1 MKIKHSILNLIRD
14 DDINDFYSNVFDVSI
29 ITLIILNLVLIILD
43 TFDMPVWYFRVSSSI
58 EFFSIVVFTI
68 EYLARLWVSDLANSN
83 VSPMK
88 ARLSYIFSFMAIIDL
103 LAIIPFYIP
112 FLIPVD
118 LRILRSLRMIRLL
131 RLLKINRYTSALKSI
146 TTVFINKKNQLASS
160 LIIVALLMTISS
172 VIMFN
177 LESPVQPEVFQ
188 NAFSGLW
195 WAVATLTTVGYGDIY
210 PITVGG
216 KIMAGVIALLGIGL
230 VAVPTGIISAGFV
243 EMIEMEKKSVL
254 KTHKNAYIKRNNR
267 RPKKWSVILFS
278 NT

>member
-267 RPKKWSVILFS
+267 RPKK
-278 NT
+278 